1 MIDQDNDN
9 FYLLSLSF
17 LVTCLLDNVSTI
29 KGEDTY
35 KSCVGLKELITISD
49 TVLTVM

>member
-17 LVTCLLDNVSTI
+17 LVTCLLDNVWTI
-29 KGEDTY
+29 KEEDTY
-35 KSCVGLKELITISD
+35 KSRVGLKELITTSD